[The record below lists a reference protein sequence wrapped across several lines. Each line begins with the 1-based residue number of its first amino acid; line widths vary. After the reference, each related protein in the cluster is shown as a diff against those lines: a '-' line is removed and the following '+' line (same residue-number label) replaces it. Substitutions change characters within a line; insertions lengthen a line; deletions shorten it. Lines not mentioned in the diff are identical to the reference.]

1 MNALSRGAK
10 GKFAKGQIFWTLLL
24 FPIVLNAQSI
34 ISVRYSPESSNF
46 LGHLMYFS
54 KLDFE
59 YSKTVFHK
67 NRILFHPGIRMTF
80 VNFHQGNHVGYTD
93 KYGVPPSQKFVAIG
107 LVPGAFSELLFKKA
121 PVYLDESIGVDYF
134 TRKFP
139 NKNGKNFNIIL
150 EAGVHVTILKTVTL
164 GYRYSH
170 VSNVWTGRINP
181 GMDSNMISLGFLI
194 P

>member
-1 MNALSRGAK
+1 MNALDRGAK
-10 GKFAKGQIFWTLLL
+10 GKFWKRQIFWTLLL
-24 FPIVLNAQSI
+24 FPLVLNAQSI
-34 ISVRYSPESSNF
+34 VSVRYSPESSNF

-59 YSKTVFHK
+59 YSQIVFHK

-80 VNFHQGNHVGYTD
+80 LNFHQGNHIGYTD
-93 KYGVPPSQKFVAIG
+93 RYGVPPSQKFMAFG
-107 LVPGAFSELLFKKA
+107 LVPGAFSERLFDKV
-121 PVYLDESIGVDYF
+121 PVYLDESVGVDYF
-134 TRKFP
+134 PKKFP

-150 EAGVHVTILKTVTL
+150 EAGVHVTIWKMVTL

-181 GMDSNMISLGFLI
+181 GLDSNMFSLGFII